1 MISESPVNGSRN
13 INNTSSPTSDKSSDQ
28 LATLEKNPYQSLF
41 ANSLTNGNKSKNNG
55 SATYQQPQY
64 SEVLKTP
71 SNNSPSTS
79 PASVV
84 PLM

>member
-71 SNNSPSTS
+71 SNTPSTS